1 MPPVPNTAPT
11 APQPSGVALRV
22 HDVHWLES
30 LPGAGWRR
38 SGRLAPV
45 TEEARPRPWRLPPSG
60 GPRVRPE
67 RPGGAAIVF
76 ARRSDGRR
84 ALRSRSCVPSVELTV
99 VYRCCSRLCRLLQL
113 MNPTVASFRPGPS
126 ATGASAPHAATGGTC
141 ADAAVPGREPGHCGI
156 APGGPWP
163 ATAPT
168 PAHGRTAR
176 GRSGGHPTGDAGGA
190 ARRSRPQPRRT
201 GAWDCFAAGG
211 SDPADRACP
220 PARTAAASCA
230 GSGARCRTGP
240 RPHRSETRRA
250 LRGQPG
256 SGTRPTAVHPRLRR
270 KHPCRTGSWGIADV
284 QPNVSTMSRAQTVK
298 HLLRPH
304 TDSLLPQVRAA
315 LASSAE
321 RVGFAQDD
329 WSSPARSS
337 AAMPTHDRRS
347 RCQARKLGS
356 DPGSIATSDF
366 RGGGDLK
373 YRNRSM

>member
-1 MPPVPNTAPT
+1 MLLFLGADQAIAGQHPVD
-11 APQPSGVALRV
+11 R
-22 HDVHWLES
+22 
-30 LPGAGWRR
+30 
-38 SGRLAPV
+38 
-45 TEEARPRPWRLPPSG
+45 
-60 GPRVRPE
+60 GPRRRRLQPAAGQLVGDPAGTP
-67 RPGGAAIVF
+67 PGMLA
-76 ARRSDGRR
+76 
-84 ALRSRSCVPSVELTV
+84 
-99 VYRCCSRLCRLLQL
+99 
-113 MNPTVASFRPGPS
+113 
-126 ATGASAPHAATGGTC
+126 
-141 ADAAVPGREPGHCGI
+141 
-156 APGGPWP
+156 
-163 ATAPT
+163 
-168 PAHGRTAR
+168 
-176 GRSGGHPTGDAGGA
+176 GA

-201 GAWDCFAAGG
+201 GAWDCSTVGG

-284 QPNVSTMSRAQTVK
+284 QPNVSTMSGAQTVK

-304 TDSLLPQVRAA
+304 TDSLLPHVRAA
-315 LASSAE
+315 LDSSAE

-347 RCQARKLGS
+347 RCQAQNLGS

-373 YRNRSM
+373 YRDRSM